1 MRVPRLRRE
10 IDSFIAGAP
19 EIVGRDQELAVVL
32 DLFQLGATA
41 GRALVLLGDAGIG
54 KTTLLEAAV
63 GRARAREWRVLRADG
78 SERETGLAFAGLH
91 QLLKPALD
99 GVRRLPP
106 RQRSALLSA
115 FGVEDD
121 ATVPEQ
127 LLIGA
132 AVLTLLSDLGE
143 ERPLLAVVDDAQWID
158 RGSLD
163 ALAYAARRLD
173 TAPIVLLVGARGQAA
188 PAGFDRGLATLTI
201 GPLAHDA
208 ANRLLDRQP
217 RPLAGRARLRVI
229 GQAAGNPLA
238 LVELAKTVAGDEENG
253 QGWTADALPLSQ
265 RLEGIFAAHLA
276 DLPAATRRLLLL
288 AAADDGGDLVSV
300 LAAADLMQPAGAH
313 FADWLPAEEAGLVRL
328 DNERVRFRH
337 PLVRSGVYH
346 AAPFT
351 VRREA
356 HLALAEALH
365 DEPDRRAW
373 HLAAASVHPDEMAA
387 AALEG
392 TADRAR
398 RRGGYAAAAR
408 ALERAA
414 RLSPAPADQARR
426 LAFAADAAAF
436 TGQVDWVLELAAKAA
451 ERAEEPQ
458 VRALATHSTGWAL
471 AQTTRHHAAL
481 SVLLNTG
488 SLGAEHAGVALVNA
502 ALVAYHAGDEEYRRE
517 VLDGMSRLG
526 LPPDNPW
533 RIWVVAAVDPFR
545 NRKELV
551 AAIAGAVGIDDSRQ
565 LGALGAAAWTLD
577 ETALA
582 VDLLV
587 AAVDGRRAEGAL
599 GGSGSAHLCLGWAYA
614 DQGRFGE
621 AHVAAVAA
629 AAIAAEGRLE
639 LVTAGT
645 HALEAELCGLRGDTA
660 GAREKA
666 AAALAAVDPQE
677 SRAIAVRAR
686 RAIGVAA
693 AADGNHELAYEQF
706 RRLFTADG
714 APVHFHASCYGLAEL
729 AAAAAR
735 IGRRDQARQVVDR
748 VAGDL
753 RGAVSARLRLLIERG
768 RALLAHP
775 DRAEHH
781 FTRALADPTGQRWP
795 FERAQTEMEYAQW
808 LRRQRRRATE
818 ARPILLAAL
827 ETFRRLG
834 ARAWE
839 DLAHAEMRASGI
851 STAPAE
857 PDAFAELTPQQQQII
872 RLTAQGLSN
881 REIAERLFV
890 SPRTVATHLY
900 RSFPKLGITARA
912 QLRDILPS

>member
-1 MRVPRLRRE
+1 M
-10 IDSFIAGAP
+10 
-19 EIVGRDQELAVVL
+19 L
-32 DLFQLGATA
+32 DLFQFGATA

-54 KTTLLEAAV
+54 KTTLLEAAA
-63 GRARAREWRVLRADG
+63 GRAQAYGWRVLRAEG

-91 QLLKPALD
+91 QLLKPVLD
-99 GVRRLPP
+99 GVRGLPH
-106 RQRSALLSA
+106 RQRAALLSA
-115 FGVEDD
+115 FGVDDD

-188 PAGFDRGLATLTI
+188 PAGFDRGLAALTI

-217 RPLAGRARLRVI
+217 RPLAGQARRRVI

-238 LVELAKTVAGDEENG
+238 LVELAKTVADDEEDG
-253 QGWTADALPLSQ
+253 QGWTAEALPLSQ

-276 DLPAATRRLLLL
+276 DLPATTRRLLLL
-288 AAADDGGDLVSV
+288 AAADDGGDLASV
-300 LAAADLMQPAGAH
+300 LAAADVMQPAGPGGAH
-313 FADWLPAEEAGLVRL
+313 VADWLPAEEAGLVRL

-373 HLAAASVHPDEMAA
+373 HLAAACVHTDEMAA
-387 AALEG
+387 AALEA

-414 RLSPAPADQARR
+414 QLSPLPADQARR

-458 VRALATHSTGWAL
+458 VRAIAAHSTGWAL

-488 SLGAEHAGVALVNA
+488 SLSAEYAGVALVNA
-502 ALVAYHAGDEEYRRE
+502 ALVAYHAGDEGYRRD
-517 VLDGMSRLG
+517 VLDGISRLG
-526 LPPDNPW
+526 LPPDSPW
-533 RIWVVAAVDPFR
+533 RIWVVAAMDPFR
-545 NRKELV
+545 SRKELV
-551 AAIAGAVGIDDSRQ
+551 AALAGAAGVGDSLQ

-599 GGSGSAHLCLGWAYA
+599 GGSGSAQLCLGWAYA

-621 AHVAAVAA
+621 AHMAAVAA

-639 LVTAGT
+639 LVSAGT

-660 GAREKA
+660 GARERA
-666 AAALAAVDPQE
+666 AAALAMVDPQE

-686 RAIGVAA
+686 HAVGVAA
-693 AADGNHELAYEQF
+693 AAEGNHELAYEQF
-706 RRLFTADG
+706 RMLFTADG
-714 APVHFHASCYGLAEL
+714 APVHFHASGYGLADL

-735 IGRRDQARQVVDR
+735 TGRRDQARQVVDR

-753 RGAVSARLRLLIERG
+753 HGAVSGRLALLIDRG

-781 FTRALADPTGQRWP
+781 FTQALADPTGRRWP

-808 LRRQRRRATE
+808 LRRQRRRAAE
-818 ARPILLAAL
+818 VRPILLAAL

-851 STAPAE
+851 STAPTE
-857 PDAFAELTPQQQQII
+857 PDAFAELTPQQQQIV
-872 RLTAQGLSN
+872 RLAAQGLTN

-912 QLRDILPS
+912 QLRDTLPS